1 MLRWLLVAFVIA
13 FLMFYRLIRV
23 DRNIRVSTALLAS
36 FGLALASPMILVLII
51 LEAIKTIKSVFDIDD
66 TTNLR

>member
-1 MLRWLLVAFVIA
+1 MLKWLLAAFVIV
-13 FLMFYRLIRV
+13 FLVFYRLIRI

-36 FGLALASPMILVLII
+36 LGLALASPMILLLII